1 MPTVID
7 VALKLDE
14 VVEFLV
20 LACTPDLI
28 LHFKP
33 TKEDKEQRTR
43 RERMW
48 QVIRNFLRRA
58 LKGAYPDMEAYSYF
72 REDEGTESG
81 FGGSCLHLPAL

>member
-14 VVEFLV
+14 VMEFLV

-48 QVIRNFLRRA
+48 QVI
-58 LKGAYPDMEAYSYF
+58 
-72 REDEGTESG
+72 
-81 FGGSCLHLPAL
+81 SCEEP